1 MGINWIGHTKS
12 KSGYIVSSVSRF
24 FLSVA
29 DSIFRGGG
37 RNICIRGKFYFFGG
51 QKYFHK
57 IRIAPKDD
65 RNISVPLLPSKK
77 KQTGSRIS
85 YYMQLKRDQF
95 WRLPSTYASH
105 KRSFHQGQKH
115 TIWISPGAYLVG
127 GIGLTL
133 LCIL

>member
-1 MGINWIGHTKS
+1 
-12 KSGYIVSSVSRF
+12 VSRF

-65 RNISVPLLPSKK
+65 RNIAVPSSPLKKTDREQNILLYAAKE
-77 KQTGSRIS
+77 
-85 YYMQLKRDQF
+85 
-95 WRLPSTYASH
+95 RLVLAPALY
-105 KRSFHQGQKH
+105 
-115 TIWISPGAYLVG
+115 ICLP
-127 GIGLTL
+127 
-133 LCIL
+133 